1 MATYSIT
8 SRYFR
13 TEQATF
19 ETPDGGSIKYLRRR
33 FLPQPESLS
42 LLHEH
47 SVVEGDRLDV
57 IAARELGDPPLAWR
71 IADAN
76 LAVHPDELTAEAGR
90 KLRITLPEGIPGF

>member
-13 TEQATF
+13 TEQTTF
-19 ETPDGGSIKYLRRR
+19 ETPEGGAIKYLSRR
-33 FLPQPESLS
+33 FLPPPESLS

-47 SVVEGDRLDV
+47 SVVDGDRLDI
-57 IAARELGDPPLAWR
+57 IAGSELGDPELAWR

-76 LAVHPDELTAEAGR
+76 LASHPDELTSEAGR